1 MHMVED
7 VEHCVDEV
15 IAAVGKRIRLATPL
29 GLGKPIPLLNA
40 FYRRAQKDPSI
51 DLHIFTALTLERPK
65 GKSELERRFLGP
77 FVDRVFGDYPDLA
90 YELDRGAGKLPR
102 NVRVIEFYLYA
113 GKYLGNRAAQRDV
126 ISTNYTFVAR
136 DLLERG
142 VNVMAQA
149 IASGTVDGEP
159 AYSLSC
165 NSDVSVDLLR
175 AIEKR
180 GKRHTCMVLG
190 QVNAQLP
197 FMYGDAQVAPAMF
210 DIVVDDPKSYHRLF
224 GTPKTAIADDEQL
237 IGLYASTLVRDG
249 GTLQIGIGSIG
260 DALVYALKL
269 RHEHN
274 DVYRDVLHRL
284 GVLERFGD
292 VIARVGGT
300 APFEKGLFASTEML
314 VDGFMHLIEAG
325 IVKRMAYD
333 WEPLQRLLDA
343 QVIDEHVTARTV
355 EALARC
361 GAIPS
366 VLDATAIGML
376 KKVGVLKADAA
387 VAVGTAVTAVAKED
401 LGETLQGGALVHAGF
416 FLGPQAFYTWLRE
429 LPEER
434 RRQISMRT
442 IGRINDLS
450 GEEALHRAQR
460 RDARFINT
468 TMMITTLGAA
478 VSDALESGEI
488 VSGVGGQ
495 YNFVAM
501 AHALEDGRSVLQ
513 VRSTRIK
520 SGGSVVSNIV
530 PSYGH
535 TTIAR
540 HLRDI
545 VVTDHGIADLRAKTD
560 GEVAEALIAVTDA
573 RFQDELAAQA
583 KRAGKLDESYE
594 VPELHRDNRPESY
607 KAVLESFRERGFFP
621 AYPFG
626 SDLTEEERVLAK
638 ALGNLK
644 GKVESMT
651 GKLELLEGALDAS
664 AVPSAIAPYV
674 ERMGLSNPSS
684 LKETLYQ
691 RLLIAEL
698 RQLGIGEESSQA

>member
-1 MHMVED
+1 MQTWTD
-7 VEHCVDEV
+7 AEHAVD
-15 IAAVGKRIRLATPL
+15 AVLDTIGKKIRLATPL
-29 GLGKPIPLLNA
+29 GLGKPVALLNA
-40 FYRRAQKDPSI
+40 FYRRAQRDPSI
-51 DLHIFTALTLERPK
+51 DLHILTALTLERPK

-77 FVDRVFGDYPDLA
+77 FVDRVFGDYPDLE
-90 YELDRGAGKLPR
+90 YELDRTRGKLPG

-142 VNVMAQA
+142 VNVMAQEIVA
-149 IASGTVDGEP
+149 GEVDGRP
-159 AYSLSC
+159 MFSLSC
-165 NSDVSVDLLR
+165 NPDVSVELLR
-175 AIEKR
+175 AIERR
-180 GKRHTCMVLG
+180 GKRRACVVLG
-190 QVNAQLP
+190 QVNAELP
-197 FMYGDAQVAPAMF
+197 FMLGDAVVAPEAF
-210 DIVVDDPKSYHRLF
+210 DGVVDDPTAYHRLF

-269 RHEHN
+269 RHEQN
-274 DVYRDVLHRL
+274 AVYREVLERL

-300 APFEKGLFASTEML
+300 APFEKGLFAATEML

-325 IVKRMAYD
+325 IVKRKVYD

-343 QVIDEHVTARTV
+343 GVIDERVTPKTL
-355 EALARC
+355 EALEQH
-361 GAIPS
+361 GAIPRA
-366 VLDATAIGML
+366 LD
-376 KKVGVLKADAA
+376 DAA
-387 VAVGTAVTAVAKED
+387 RAQLERFGILKGGQ
-401 LGETLQGGALVHAGF
+401 LGEALEGGVLVHAGF
-416 FLGPQAFYTWLRE
+416 FLGPQAFYDWLRA
-429 LPEER
+429 LPAER
-434 RRQISMRT
+434 RAQISMRA
-442 IGRINDLS
+442 IGRVNELCGD
-450 GEEALHRAQR
+450 EALARAQR

-468 TMMITTLGAA
+468 SMMITLLGAA
-478 VSDALESGEI
+478 VSDGLESGEI

-501 AHALEDGRSVLQ
+501 AHALEGARSILQ
-513 VRSTRIK
+513 VRSTRVK
-520 SGGSVVSNIV
+520 SGGGAVSNIV
-530 PSYGH
+530 YQYGH
-535 TTIAR
+535 TTIPR

-560 GEVAEALIAVTDA
+560 GEVIQALLAITDA
-573 RFQDELAAQA
+573 RFQGELLEQA
-583 KRAGKLDESYE
+583 KQRGKLDADYAI
-594 VPELHRDNRPESY
+594 PEAHRDNRPESY
-607 KAVLESFRERGFFP
+607 KAVLESFRERGYFP

-626 SDLTEEERVLAK
+626 SDLTEQEQVLAK

-651 GKLELLEGALDAS
+651 GKLELLEGALDGGP
-664 AVPSAIAPYV
+664 VPPAIAPYV
-674 ERMGLSNPSS
+674 ERMGLSDPSS

-698 RQLGIGEESSQA
+698 RQLGVGGEDQG

>member
-1 MHMVED
+1 MQTIVD
-7 VEHCVDEV
+7 VEQCVDDV
-15 IAAVGKRIRLATPL
+15 ISAVGKRIRLATPL

-40 FYRRAQKDPSI
+40 FYRRALRDPSI
-51 DLHIFTALTLERPK
+51 DLHILTALTLERPK

-90 YELDRGAGKLPR
+90 YELDRTAGKLPR

-113 GKYLGNRAAQRDV
+113 GKYLGNRDAQRDV
-126 ISTNYTFVAR
+126 ISTNYTFVPR
-136 DLLERG
+136 DLIERG
-142 VNVMAQA
+142 VNVLAQG
-149 IASGTVDGEP
+149 IAAGTVDGQRM
-159 AYSLSC
+159 YSLSC
-165 NSDVSVDLLR
+165 NPDLTLEVIR

-180 GKRHTCMVLG
+180 GKRRACVVLG
-190 QVNAQLP
+190 QVNDQLP
-197 FMYGDAQVAPAMF
+197 FMYGDALVPPEMF
-210 DIVVDDPKSYHRLF
+210 DAVVDDPASYHRLF

-300 APFEKGLFASTEML
+300 APFDKGLFASTEML

-325 IVKRMAYD
+325 IVKRRAYD

-343 QVIDEHVTARTV
+343 GTFDEHVSQRMLD
-355 EALARC
+355 ALVRC
-361 GAIPS
+361 GALPH
-366 VLDATAIGML
+366 VLDAEAIATL
-376 KKVGVLKADAA
+376 KAFGLLKADAETQP
-387 VAVGTAVTAVAKED
+387 GTSTAALAPSD
-401 LGETLQGGALVHAGF
+401 LGDVLRGGALVHASF
-416 FLGPQAFYTWLRE
+416 FVGPQAFYAWLRDLSE
-429 LPEER
+429 AER
-434 RRQISMRT
+434 QQISMRT
-442 IGRINDLS
+442 IGRVNDLS
-450 GEEALHRAQR
+450 GEQALRRAQR

-468 TMMITTLGAA
+468 TMMITLFGAA
-478 VSDALESGEI
+478 VSDGLESGEI

-501 AHALEDGRSVLQ
+501 AHALEDARSVLQ
-513 VRSTRIK
+513 VRSTRTK
-520 SGGSVVSNIV
+520 SGSSPVSNIV
-530 PSYGH
+530 AAYGH
-535 TTIAR
+535 TTIPR

-560 GEVAEALIAVTDA
+560 GEVVEAMLAITDS
-573 RFQDELAAQA
+573 RFQDELTEHA
-583 KRAGKLDESYE
+583 KRAGKLDAGYE
-594 VPELHRDNRPESY
+594 VPELHRDNRPEGY
-607 KAVLESFRERGFFP
+607 KAVLESFRERGYFP

-626 SDLTEEERVLAK
+626 SDLTEQERVLAK

-651 GKLELLEGALDAS
+651 GKLELLEGALDGS
-664 AVPSAIAPYV
+664 PVSDAIAPYL
-674 ERMGLSNPSS
+674 ERMGLSEPAT

-698 RQLGIGEESSQA
+698 RNLGIGD

>member
-1 MHMVED
+1 MHIVED

-15 IAAVGKRIRLATPL
+15 IEAVGKRIRLATPL

-40 FYRRAQKDPSI
+40 FYRRAQRDPSI
-51 DLHIFTALTLERPK
+51 DLHILTALTLERPK

-90 YELDRGAGKLPR
+90 YELDRTAGKLPR

-113 GKYLGNRAAQRDV
+113 GKYLGNRDAQRDV

-149 IASGTVDGEP
+149 LAKAEIDGEP
-159 AYSLSC
+159 MYSLSC
-165 NSDVSVDLLR
+165 NPDVSVDLLR

-180 GKRHTCMVLG
+180 GKRRSCIVLG
-190 QVNAQLP
+190 QVNDRLP
-197 FMYGDAQVAPAMF
+197 FMYGDALVKPAMF
-210 DIVVDDPKSYHRLF
+210 DAVVDDPKGYHRLF

-274 DVYRDVLHRL
+274 DVYREVLERL

-292 VIARVGGT
+292 VIARIGGT

-325 IVKRMAYD
+325 IVKRKVYD
-333 WEPLQRLLDA
+333 WEPLQRVLDA
-343 QVIDEHVTARTV
+343 GVLDETV
-355 EALARC
+355 SGKLLEALARC
-361 GAIPS
+361 SAIPRSLDAGAI
-366 VLDATAIGML
+366 DKL
-376 KKVGVLKADAA
+376 KTFGLLKADAA
-387 VAVGTAVTAVAKED
+387 VAPGTLVEAIGAAE
-401 LGETLQGGALVHAGF
+401 LGDTLRGGALVHAGF
-416 FLGPQAFYTWLRE
+416 FLGPQAFYEWLRA

-434 RRQISMRT
+434 RRQIAMRT
-442 IGRINDLS
+442 IARVNDLS

-468 TMMITTLGAA
+468 TMMVTLFGAA
-478 VSDALESGEI
+478 ISDGLESGEI

-513 VRSTRIK
+513 VRSTRTK
-520 SGGSVVSNIV
+520 AGGAVASNIV
-530 PSYGH
+530 HHYGH
-535 TTIAR
+535 TTIPR

-560 GEVAEALIAVTDA
+560 GEVVEALLAVTDS
-573 RFQDELAAQA
+573 RFQGELAEQA
-583 KRAGKLDESYE
+583 KRAGKLDAEHE
-594 VPELHRDNRPESY
+594 LPELHRDNRPESY

-626 SDLTEEERVLAK
+626 SDLTDEERVLAK

-664 AVPSAIAPYV
+664 AVPSAILPYV
-674 ERMGLSNPSS
+674 ERMGLSEPST

-698 RQLGIGEESSQA
+698 RQLGVGEESGS

>member
-1 MHMVED
+1 MHIVED

-29 GLGKPIPLLNA
+29 GLGKPIPLLNE
-40 FYRRAQKDPSI
+40 FYRRAQRDPSI

-90 YELDRGAGKLPR
+90 YELDRAAGKLPK

-126 ISTNYTFVAR
+126 ISTNYTFVSR

-149 IASGTVDGEP
+149 VAKAEIGGEP
-159 AYSLSC
+159 MYSLSC
-165 NSDVSVDLLR
+165 NPDVSVELLR

-180 GKRHTCMVLG
+180 GKRRSCIVLG
-190 QVNAQLP
+190 QVNDRLP
-197 FMYGDAQVAPAMF
+197 FMYGDALVKPTMF
-210 DIVVDDPKSYHRLF
+210 DAVVDDPKGYHRLF

-274 DVYRDVLHRL
+274 DVYREVLERL

-325 IVKRMAYD
+325 IVKRKAYD

-343 QVIDEHVTARTV
+343 GTLDESVTGKML

-361 GAIPS
+361 GAIPAA
-366 VLDATAIGML
+366 LDAEAID
-376 KKVGVLKADAA
+376 KLKAFGLLKPDAR
-387 VAVGTAVTAVAKED
+387 VQPGTPVEAIDPGD
-401 LGETLQGGALVHAGF
+401 LGHALRGGALVHAGF
-416 FLGPQAFYTWLRE
+416 FLGPQAFYEWLRA

-434 RRQISMRT
+434 RQQISMRS

-450 GEEALHRAQR
+450 GEEALQRAQR

-468 TMMITTLGAA
+468 TMMITLLGAA
-478 VSDALESGEI
+478 VSDGLESGEI

-513 VRSTRIK
+513 VRSARTK
-520 SGGSVVSNIV
+520 AGGAVVSNIV
-530 PSYGH
+530 HHYGH
-535 TTIAR
+535 TTIPR

-560 GEVAEALIAVTDA
+560 GEVIEAMLAVTDA
-573 RFQDELAAQA
+573 RFQEELAEQA
-583 KRAGKLDESYE
+583 KRAGKLDVGYE

-626 SDLTEEERVLAK
+626 SDLTDEERVLAK

-644 GKVESMT
+644 GKVDSMT
-651 GKLELLEGALDAS
+651 GKLELLEGALDGS
-664 AVPSAIAPYV
+664 AVPSAILPYV
-674 ERMGLSNPSS
+674 ERMGLSSPST

-698 RQLGIGEESSQA
+698 RQLGIGEEHEA

>member
-1 MHMVED
+1 VD
-7 VEHCVDEV
+7 VEQCVDDV
-15 IAAVGKRIRLATPL
+15 IKAVGKRIRLATPL

-40 FYRRAQKDPSI
+40 FYRRAQHDPSI

-90 YELDRGAGKLPR
+90 YELDRAAGKLPR

-113 GKYLGNRAAQRDV
+113 GKYLGNRTAQRDV

-149 IASGTVDGEP
+149 IVAGTVDGKP
-159 AYSLSC
+159 MYSLSC
-165 NSDVSVDLLR
+165 NPDVSVDLLR

-180 GKRHTCMVLG
+180 GKRRSCVVLG
-190 QVNAQLP
+190 QVNDQLP
-197 FMYGDAQVAPAMF
+197 FMYGDALVAPEIF
-210 DIVVDDPKSYHRLF
+210 DAVIDEPKSYHRLF

-300 APFEKGLFASTEML
+300 MPFEKGLFAATEML
-314 VDGFMHLIEAG
+314 VDGFMHLIDAG
-325 IVKRMAYD
+325 IVKRKAYD
-333 WEPLQRLLDA
+333 WEPLQRMLDA
-343 QVIDEHVTARTV
+343 RTFDEQVNPRMLD
-355 EALARC
+355 ALVRC
-361 GAIPS
+361 GALPR
-366 VLDATAIGML
+366 VLDAEAIAKL
-376 KKVGVLKADAA
+376 KTFGLIKASAGTQPGDAVEA
-387 VAVGTAVTAVAKED
+387 IAPSD
-401 LGETLQGGALVHAGF
+401 LGDSLQGGALVHAGF
-416 FLGPQAFYTWLRE
+416 FLGPQAFYAWLRE
-429 LPEER
+429 LPEDKR
-434 RRQISMRT
+434 KQIAMRT
-442 IGRINDLS
+442 IGRINDIS
-450 GEEALHRAQR
+450 GEEALNRAQR

-468 TMMITTLGAA
+468 TMMITLFGAA
-478 VSDALESGEI
+478 VSDGLESGEI

-501 AHALEDGRSVLQ
+501 AHALEDARSVLQ

-520 SGGSVVSNIV
+520 SGGAVASNIV
-530 PSYGH
+530 HSYGH
-535 TTIAR
+535 TTIPR

-560 GEVAEALIAVTDA
+560 GEVVEAMLAVTDS
-573 RFQDELAAQA
+573 RFQDELAEQA
-583 KRAGKLDESYE
+583 KRAGKLDTGYD
-594 VPELHRDNRPESY
+594 VPEIHRDNRMESY
-607 KAVLESFRERGFFP
+607 KAVLESFRERGLFP

-626 SDLTEEERVLAK
+626 SDLTEQERVLAK
-638 ALGNLK
+638 ALGSLK
-644 GKVESMT
+644 GKVDSMT
-651 GKLELLEGALDAS
+651 GKLELLEGALDGG
-664 AVPSAIAPYV
+664 AVPEAIAPYL
-674 ERMGLSNPSS
+674 ERMGLSEPSS

-698 RQLGIGEESSQA
+698 RNLGMGE